1 MEGLYFDSEKH
12 IYYYFGEQKP
22 CVSDILKIV
31 DVIALEGIPQRNIEV
46 AAERGTLV
54 HEQTEDY
61 EYGLVDL
68 LDGDWVQEHFEIVN
82 YVYAYANFRNEYPT
96 LPIASE
102 EKLYSIEHDFAG
114 TIDLVKYID
123 GKLAIIDKKI
133 SKTISDL
140 RSKLQL
146 NAYRIMWN
154 ERHPD
159 QQVDALYIL
168 QLYDNGEHRLIP
180 IEVNEDL
187 FYKYLNIFKEIKGD
201 IKI

>member
-31 DVIALEGIPQRNIEV
+31 DVIALEGIPQRNIEM

-68 LDGDWVQEHFEIVN
+68 LDDDWVQEHFDIVN
-82 YVYAYANFRNEYPT
+82 YVYAYANFRNAYPT

-114 TIDLVKYID
+114 TVDLVKYID
-123 GKLAIIDKKI
+123 GKLAIIDKKT
-133 SKTISDL
+133 SKTISKL
-140 RSKLQL
+140 RSELQL

-154 ERHPD
+154 EIHPN
-159 QQVDALYIL
+159 QQVDTLYIL
-168 QLYDNGEHRLIP
+168 QLNDNGEHRLIP
-180 IEVNEDL
+180 VEVNENL

-201 IKI
+201 IKL